1 MNTGD
6 HSFRLD
12 DNNVKFIG
20 RYLSLCGEK
29 GLNLYDRYFA
39 AAANSFFF
47 FLPSGVS
54 SHRPTGFQFRITILP
69 DW

>member
-6 HSFRLD
+6 QSFRLD
-12 DNNVKFIG
+12 DNNVKFIR

-39 AAANSFFF
+39 AAANRFFF
-47 FLPSGVS
+47 
-54 SHRPTGFQFRITILP
+54 
-69 DW
+69 